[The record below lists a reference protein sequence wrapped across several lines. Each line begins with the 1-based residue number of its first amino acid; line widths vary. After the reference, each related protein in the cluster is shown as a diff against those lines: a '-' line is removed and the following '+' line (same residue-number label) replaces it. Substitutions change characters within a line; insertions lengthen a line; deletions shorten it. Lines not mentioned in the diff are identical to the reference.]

1 MTDDKNCMVKLM
13 FLIIMILQVQKH
25 FEKNEEDV
33 GLGVVLKI

>member
-1 MTDDKNCMVKLM
+1 MHAHTYMHSRLKKYSK
-13 FLIIMILQVQKH
+13 QVQKH

>member
-1 MTDDKNCMVKLM
+1 MHARTHAHTCTLALKKDSK
-13 FLIIMILQVQKH
+13 QVQKH